1 MQMFSSQ
8 HEKNMEREYKTD
20 NISKN
25 IMDSYSHGKEQIYRN
40 NETGRLQKLMLTA
53 SYQRK
58 SAVLLN
64 EFSEWYYQVKIL
76 ARVTLASCLLNHHAI
91 IHQYK

>member
-25 IMDSYSHGKEQIYRN
+25 IMDSYSHGKEQVYRN
-40 NETGRLQKLMLTA
+40 NETGRLQNL
-53 SYQRK
+53 
-58 SAVLLN
+58 
-64 EFSEWYYQVKIL
+64 
-76 ARVTLASCLLNHHAI
+76 C
-91 IHQYK
+91 

>member
-20 NISKN
+20 NTSKN

-64 EFSEWYYQVKIL
+64 EFSE
-76 ARVTLASCLLNHHAI
+76 
-91 IHQYK
+91 